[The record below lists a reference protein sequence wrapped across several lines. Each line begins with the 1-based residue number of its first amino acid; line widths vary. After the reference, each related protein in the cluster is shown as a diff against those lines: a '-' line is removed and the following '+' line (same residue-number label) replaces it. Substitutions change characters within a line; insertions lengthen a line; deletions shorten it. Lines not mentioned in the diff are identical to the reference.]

1 MVELTP
7 KYRIASIV
15 FPETMSSGVF
25 VEMAR
30 FFAGSST
37 EEFAALEARVAAL
50 EAGSPGGAPAAPVFD
65 STSLTFDDTSRT
77 FDEVS

>member
-1 MVELTP
+1 MAELTP

-30 FFAGSST
+30 FFAGSSA

-50 EAGSPGGAPAAPVFD
+50 EAGSPGAAPVFD

-77 FDEVS
+77 FDEVT